1 MSAVAATVD
10 NTLRADV
17 IGPVLIMAGGT
28 GGHIFPGIA
37 VAQALQARDVSV
49 VWLGS
54 AGGLET
60 RLVAQAGIPLETVAI
75 TGIRGKG
82 VLALLGAPLKILRAL
97 IAAWKLIG
105 VLRPR
110 SVLSMGGY
118 VAGPGG
124 IAAWLRG
131 VPLVVHEQNSIPGA
145 TNRILA
151 RFAKKQLCGFRNVF
165 QQGQWIGNPVRA
177 DIAALPDP
185 GLRFKDRNGV
195 ARLLVLGGSQGA
207 QALNTRVPQ
216 ALAQMSAAQRPQ
228 VRHQCGAKL
237 AEAARAAYTQAG
249 VAASV
254 EPFIDDMAAAYGWAD
269 LVLCRAGALTLAEL
283 AAAGVGAILVPFP
296 FAVDD
301 HQTHNAQSTVAANA
315 AVLLAESNASAERIN
330 SVLTELLADKARL
343 LDMARAARSLAKPE
357 AAQDIA
363 EICLQV
369 AA

>member
-1 MSAVAATVD
+1 MSAVAAVVD
-10 NTLRADV
+10 NAIRAEV

-37 VAQALQARDVSV
+37 VAQALHARDVAV
-49 VWLGS
+49 TWLGS

-60 RLVAQAGIPLETVAI
+60 RLVPQAGIPLETIAI
-75 TGIRGKG
+75 SGVRGKG
-82 VLALLGAPLKILRAL
+82 ALSLLGAPLKVLRAL

-105 VLRPR
+105 ILRPR

-131 VPLVVHEQNSIPGA
+131 IPLVVHEQNSIPGA
-145 TNRILA
+145 TNRILSH
-151 RFAKKQLCGFRNVF
+151 FAKMQLCGFRDVF
-165 QQGQWIGNPVRA
+165 DQGQWIGNPVRA

-185 GLRFKDRNGV
+185 AQRFAGRSGA

-207 QALNTRVPQ
+207 QALNARVPQ
-216 ALAQMSAAQRPQ
+216 ALAQMPAAQRPQ

-237 AEAARAAYTQAG
+237 IDAARTAYAQAG
-249 VAASV
+249 VEASV
-254 EPFIDDMAAAYGWAD
+254 EPFIDDMAEAYGWAD

-283 AAAGVGAILVPFP
+283 AAAGVGAVLVPFP
-296 FAVDD
+296 YAVDD
-301 HQTHNAQSTVAANA
+301 HQTHNAQSAVAANA
-315 AVLLAESNASAERIN
+315 AVLLPESEASIERIN
-330 SVLTELLADKARL
+330 SALTELLANKSRL
-343 LDMARAARSLAKPE
+343 LDMAWAARALAKPE
-357 AAQDIA
+357 AAEQIA
-363 EICLQV
+363 AICLQV